1 METYRVEIDIDRP
14 ADDVWAVVGDFG
26 NLDWFPG
33 HDRVEVHGDERT
45 SWTQGITPANVER
58 LEARDDSARDDA
70 TRSFTYAT
78 VGVVG
83 DSKVPLPNGGF
94 FDTASLVGHHRAT
107 ITVAPTGASTSHV
120 TYDVSV
126 DDDDAMA
133 ARISEGYGRAL
144 ESLKSFVE
152 G

>member
-1 METYRVEIDIDRP
+1 METYRVEIEIDRP
-14 ADDVWAVVGDFG
+14 ADDVWAVVGDFA

-33 HDRVEVHGDERT
+33 HDRVEVHGNERT
-45 SWTQGITPANVER
+45 SWMQGLAPGNVER
-58 LEARDDSARDDA
+58 LEARDEAARA
-70 TRSFTYAT
+70 FTYAT

-107 ITVAPTGASTSHV
+107 ITVTPTGAATSHV

-133 ARISEGYGRAL
+133 ARISGGYAHAL